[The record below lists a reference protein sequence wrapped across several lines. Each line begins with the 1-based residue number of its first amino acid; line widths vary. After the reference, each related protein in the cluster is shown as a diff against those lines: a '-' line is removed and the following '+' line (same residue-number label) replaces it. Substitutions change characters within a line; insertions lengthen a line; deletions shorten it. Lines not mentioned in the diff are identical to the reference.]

1 MCGIIGY
8 IGNKDLD
15 SVILVGL
22 EKLEYRGYDSAGIA
36 VIHNG
41 RLLVRKRAGR
51 IGDLYNLVNG
61 LAFNGKVGIGHTRW
75 ATHGKVNDINAHPH
89 VDCKSQIAVAH
100 NGIIEN
106 FEELKR
112 ELESRGHKFISET
125 DSEVVPH
132 LIEEYY
138 EGSLVDAV
146 LKAVNR
152 LKGSFALVIVSSN
165 EPDKIIGVKM
175 NSPLIVGIGKGEM
188 FLASDVTPLLAHTKE
203 VIPLADGEIAVLT
216 QDSWRIIDFN
226 GKEKKKEVS
235 RVEWTVDMAEKG
247 QFPHFML
254 KEIFEQPEVISRNL
268 EYYIRG
274 NEVTLLKDFNLRRL
288 LLNKDRILIQ
298 ASGTSLHAGLVG
310 KYVLEKL
317 AKIQTDVD
325 FSSEFRYREPV
336 LNQNTLVI
344 AISQSGETADTLAGV
359 KMVKENG
366 LEVLSI
372 VNVKDSS
379 IARES
384 DYVLYINAGPEIGV
398 ASTKAYTAQI
408 LILTLLSLEV
418 GLLRGY
424 VSEEE
429 FQTLR
434 KELNEIPSMIRKVLD
449 KNAQIKEVADK
460 FLDAKYF
467 MFLGRGVNYPTALEG
482 ALKLKEISYI
492 HAIGYAAG
500 EMKHGPLALVDKDL
514 PVVFINPYT
523 SVYEKSINNL
533 EEVKARG
540 GVILSV
546 ITEGDEKMKALSD
559 YTFEIP
565 RVNEL
570 FTPIVSIIPLQLF
583 AYHVAVGRGC
593 DVDKPRNLAKSVT
606 VE

>member
-41 RLLVRKRAGR
+41 RLFVRKRAGR

-106 FEELKR
+106 FEELKK
-112 ELESRGHKFISET
+112 ELESHGHKFISET
-125 DSEVVPH
+125 DSEVIPH

-146 LKAVNR
+146 IKTVNR
-152 LKGSFALVIVSSN
+152 LKGSFAFVIISSI

-203 VIPLADGEIAVLT
+203 VVPLADGEIAVLT
-216 QDSWRIIDFN
+216 QDSWKVMDFEGN
-226 GKEKKKEVS
+226 EKKKEVS
-235 RVEWTVDMAEKG
+235 KVEWTIDMAEKG

-254 KEIFEQPEVISRNL
+254 KEIFEQPEVITRNL

-336 LNQNTLVI
+336 LNSNTLVV

-424 VSEEE
+424 VSEDE

-434 KELNEIPSMIRKVLD
+434 KELYQIPLMIKKVLD
-449 KNAQIKEVADK
+449 RDSKIKEVANM
-460 FLDAKYF
+460 FLDARYF
-467 MFLGRGVNYPTALEG
+467 MFLGRGINYPTALEG

-546 ITEGDEKMKALSD
+546 ITEGDERMKALSD
-559 YTFEIP
+559 YSFEVP

-593 DVDKPRNLAKSVT
+593 DVDRPRNLAKSVT

>member
-1 MCGIIGY
+1 MCGIVGY

-41 RLLVRKRAGR
+41 RLFVRKRAGR
-51 IGDLYNLVNG
+51 IGDLYTLVNG
-61 LAFNGKVGIGHTRW
+61 MVFNGKAGIGHTRW

-89 VDCKSQIAVAH
+89 TDCKSQIAVAH

-106 FEELKR
+106 FEELKK
-112 ELESRGHKFISET
+112 ELEEKGHKFISET
-125 DSEVVPH
+125 DSEVIPH

-138 EGSLVDAV
+138 EGSLLDAT
-146 LKAVNR
+146 LKTVKR
-152 LKGSFALVIVSSN
+152 LKGSFALVVLSSI
-165 EPDKIIGVKM
+165 EPDKVIGVKM
-175 NSPLIVGIGKGEM
+175 QSPLLIGVGRGEM
-188 FLASDVTPLLAHTKE
+188 LLASDPTPLLSHTKE
-203 VIPLADGEIAVLT
+203 IVTLEDGEICVIT
-216 QDSWRIIDFN
+216 QNEFRVFDFN
-226 GKEKKKEVS
+226 GIEKKKNVTTI
-235 RVEWTVDMAEKG
+235 EWTADMAEKG

-254 KEIFEQPEVISRNL
+254 KEIFEQPEVLRKNL
-268 EYYIRG
+268 EHYIRG

-288 LLNKDRILIQ
+288 LLNKDRIIIQ
-298 ASGTSLHAGLVG
+298 ASGTSLHAGIVG
-310 KYVLEKL
+310 KYLLEKL
-317 AKIQTDVD
+317 ARIQTDVD
-325 FSSEFRYREPV
+325 YSSEFRYREPV
-336 LNQNTLVI
+336 LSPNTLVI

-359 KMVKENG
+359 KLVKESG

-408 LILTLLSLEV
+408 LILLLLSLEV
-418 GLLRGY
+418 GLLKGHI
-424 VSEEE
+424 SEND
-429 FQTLR
+429 FQKIR
-434 KELNEIPSMIRKVLD
+434 KELFEIPGQVAEILKQSD
-449 KNAQIKEVADK
+449 FIKGVADK
-460 FLDAKYF
+460 FLNSKYF

-514 PVVFINPYT
+514 PVVFVNPVT

-540 GVILSV
+540 GIILSV
-546 ITEGDEKMKALSD
+546 ITKGDSRMQALSD
-559 YTFEIP
+559 FAFEIP
-565 RVNEL
+565 HVNEL
-570 FTPIVSIIPLQLF
+570 FTPIVSIVPLQLF
-583 AYHVAVGRGC
+583 AYYVAVGRGC

>member
-226 GKEKKKEVS
+226 GNEKKKEVS

-254 KEIFEQPEVISRNL
+254 KEIFEQPDVISRNL
-268 EYYIRG
+268 QYYIRG

>member
-1 MCGIIGY
+1 MCGIVGY

-41 RLLVRKRAGR
+41 RLFVRKRAGR
-51 IGDLYNLVNG
+51 IGDLYTLVNG
-61 LAFNGKVGIGHTRW
+61 MVFNGKAGIGHTRW

-89 VDCKSQIAVAH
+89 TDCKSQIAVAH

-106 FEELKR
+106 FEELKK
-112 ELESRGHKFISET
+112 ELEEKGHKFISET
-125 DSEVVPH
+125 DSEVIPH

-138 EGSLVDAV
+138 EGSLLDAT
-146 LKAVNR
+146 LKTVKR
-152 LKGSFALVIVSSN
+152 LKGSFALVVLSSI
-165 EPDKIIGVKM
+165 EPDKVIGVKM
-175 NSPLIVGIGKGEM
+175 QSPLLIGVGRGEM
-188 FLASDVTPLLAHTKE
+188 LLASDPTPLLSHTKE
-203 VIPLADGEIAVLT
+203 IVTLEDGEICVIT
-216 QDSWRIIDFN
+216 QNEFRVFDFN
-226 GKEKKKEVS
+226 GMEKKKNVTTI
-235 RVEWTVDMAEKG
+235 EWTADMAEKG

-254 KEIFEQPEVISRNL
+254 KEIFEQPEVLRKNL
-268 EYYIRG
+268 EHYIRG

-288 LLNKDRILIQ
+288 LLNKDRIIIQ
-298 ASGTSLHAGLVG
+298 ASGTSLHAGIVG
-310 KYVLEKL
+310 KYLLEKL
-317 AKIQTDVD
+317 ARIQTDVD
-325 FSSEFRYREPV
+325 YSSEFRYREPV
-336 LNQNTLVI
+336 LSPNTLVI

-359 KMVKENG
+359 KLVKESG

-408 LILTLLSLEV
+408 LILLLLSLEI
-418 GLLRGY
+418 GLLKGHI
-424 VSEEE
+424 SEND
-429 FQTLR
+429 FQKIR
-434 KELNEIPSMIRKVLD
+434 KELFEIPDQVAEILKQSD
-449 KNAQIKEVADK
+449 FIKGVADK
-460 FLDAKYF
+460 FLNSKYF

-514 PVVFINPYT
+514 PVVFVNPVT

-540 GVILSV
+540 GIILSV
-546 ITEGDEKMKALSD
+546 ITKGDSRMQALSD
-559 YTFEIP
+559 FVFEIP
-565 RVNEL
+565 NVNEL
-570 FTPIVSIIPLQLF
+570 FTPIVSIVPLQLF
-583 AYHVAVGRGC
+583 AYYVAVGRGC

>member
-1 MCGIIGY
+1 M
-8 IGNKDLD
+8 
-15 SVILVGL
+15 ILVGL

-226 GKEKKKEVS
+226 GNEKKKEVS
-235 RVEWTVDMAEKG
+235 KVEWTVDMAEKG

-268 EYYIRG
+268 QYYIRG

-434 KELNEIPSMIRKVLD
+434 KELNEIPSMIRKALD
-449 KNAQIKEVADK
+449 KNVQIKEVADK

>member
-1 MCGIIGY
+1 MCGIVGY

-51 IGDLYNLVNG
+51 IGDLYTLVNG
-61 LAFNGKVGIGHTRW
+61 MAFNGKAGIGHTRW

-89 VDCKSQIAVAH
+89 TDCKSQIAVAH

-106 FEELKR
+106 FQELKK
-112 ELESRGHKFISET
+112 ELEAKGHKFISET

-138 EGSLVDAV
+138 QGSLLDAV
-146 LKAVNR
+146 LKSVKR
-152 LKGSFALVIVSSN
+152 LKGSFALVILSSL
-165 EPDKIIGVKM
+165 EPDKVIGVKM
-175 NSPLIVGIGKGEM
+175 QSPLLIGVGQNEM
-188 FLASDVTPLLAHTKE
+188 LLASDPTPLLSHTKE
-203 VIPLADGEIAVLT
+203 IVTLDDGEICLIT
-216 QDSWRIIDFN
+216 QSSFKVFDFG
-226 GKEKKKEVS
+226 GKEKEKKIS
-235 RVEWTVDMAEKG
+235 QIEWTADMAEKG
-247 QFPHFML
+247 SYPHFML
-254 KEIFEQPEVISRNL
+254 KEIFEQPTILKKNL

-310 KYVLEKL
+310 KYLLEKL
-317 AKIQTDVD
+317 ARIQTDVD
-325 FSSEFRYREPV
+325 YSSEFRYREPV
-336 LNQNTLVI
+336 LTPNTLVI

-408 LILTLLSLEV
+408 LILLLLSLEV
-418 GLLRGY
+418 GLLKGHISEQDFQKIREELFKVPDF
-424 VSEEE
+424 VS
-429 FQTLR
+429 
-434 KELNEIPSMIRKVLD
+434 
-449 KNAQIKEVADK
+449 QILVHSDYIKTISEK
-460 FLDAKYF
+460 FLNSKNV
-467 MFLGRGVNYPTALEG
+467 MFLGRGINYPTALEG

-514 PVVFINPYT
+514 PVIFVNPFT

-540 GVILSV
+540 GIILSV
-546 ITEGDEKMKALSD
+546 STEGDDKMKSLSN

-565 RVNEL
+565 YVNEL
-570 FTPIVSIIPLQLF
+570 FTPIVSIVPLQLF
-583 AYHVAVGRGC
+583 SYYVAVGRGC

>member
-1 MCGIIGY
+1 MCGIVGY

-41 RLLVRKRAGR
+41 RLIVKKRAGR
-51 IGDLYNLVNG
+51 IGELYTLVNG
-61 LAFNGKVGIGHTRW
+61 QAFNGKAGIGHTRW

-106 FEELKR
+106 FKELR
-112 ELESRGHKFISET
+112 DELENKGHKFISET
-125 DSEVVPH
+125 DSEVIPH

-138 EGSLVDAV
+138 EGSLLDAV
-146 LKAVNR
+146 FKTVQR
-152 LKGSFALVIVSSN
+152 LKGSFALVILSSL
-165 EPDKIIGVKM
+165 ESEKLIGVKM
-175 NSPLIVGIGKGEM
+175 GSPLIIGIGKDEM
-188 FLASDVTPLLAHTKE
+188 LLASDQTPLLSHTKDI
-203 VIPLADGEIAVLT
+203 VVLDDGEICLLT
-216 QDSWRIIDFN
+216 QNSWAVYSFDGTEKRKESSRI
-226 GKEKKKEVS
+226 
-235 RVEWTVDMAEKG
+235 EWTLNMAEKG
-247 QFPHFML
+247 EFPHFML
-254 KEIFEQPEVISRNL
+254 KEIFEQPEVLRRNL
-268 EYYIRG
+268 EHYIRG

-298 ASGTSLHAGLVG
+298 ASGTSMHAGIVG
-310 KYVLEKL
+310 KYLIEKL
-317 AKIQTDVD
+317 ARIQTDVD

-336 LNQNTLVI
+336 LNPNTLVI

-359 KMVKENG
+359 RLVKESG

-379 IARES
+379 IARDS
-384 DYVLYINAGPEIGV
+384 DYVVYINAGPEIGV

-408 LILTLLSLEV
+408 MLLFLLSLEV

-424 VSEEE
+424 VSEEDFE
-429 FQTLR
+429 R
-434 KELNEIPSMIRKVLD
+434 MRMELFEIPEKIGKALRSANSI
-449 KNAQIKEVADK
+449 QEVAQK
-460 FLDAKYF
+460 FLNAKHF
-467 MFLGRGVNYPTALEG
+467 MFLGRGINYPTALEG
-482 ALKLKEISYI
+482 ALKLKEVSYI

-500 EMKHGPLALVDKDL
+500 EMKHGPLALVDRDL
-514 PVVFINPYT
+514 PIVFLNPKT

-540 GVILSV
+540 GIIISV
-546 ITEGDEKMKALSD
+546 STENDQRMRELSD
-559 YTFEIP
+559 FIFEVP
-565 RVNEL
+565 EVNEL
-570 FTPIVSIIPLQLF
+570 FSPIISIIPLQLF
-583 AYHVAVGRGC
+583 AYYMAVGRGC

>member
-146 LKAVNR
+146 LKTVNR

-188 FLASDVTPLLAHTKE
+188 FLASDITPLLAHTKE
-203 VIPLADGEIAVLT
+203 VVPLADGEIAVLT

-226 GKEKKKEVS
+226 GNEKKKEIS

-274 NEVTLLKDFNLRRL
+274 KEVTLLKDFNLRRL

-359 KMVKENG
+359 KMVKESG

>member
-1 MCGIIGY
+1 MCGIVGY

-41 RLLVRKRAGR
+41 RLFVRKRAGR
-51 IGDLYNLVNG
+51 IGDLYTLVNG
-61 LAFNGKVGIGHTRW
+61 MVFNGKAGIGHTRW

-89 VDCKSQIAVAH
+89 TDCKSQIAVAH

-106 FEELKR
+106 FEELKK
-112 ELESRGHKFISET
+112 ELEEKGHKFISET
-125 DSEVVPH
+125 DSEVIPH

-138 EGSLVDAV
+138 EGSLLDAT
-146 LKAVNR
+146 LKTVKR
-152 LKGSFALVIVSSN
+152 LKGSFALVVLSSI
-165 EPDKIIGVKM
+165 EPDKVIGVKM
-175 NSPLIVGIGKGEM
+175 QSPLLIGVGRGEM
-188 FLASDVTPLLAHTKE
+188 LLASDPTPLLSHTKE
-203 VIPLADGEIAVLT
+203 IVTLEDGEICVIT
-216 QDSWRIIDFN
+216 QNEFRVFDFN
-226 GKEKKKEVS
+226 GLEKKKNVTTI
-235 RVEWTVDMAEKG
+235 EWTADMAEKG

-254 KEIFEQPEVISRNL
+254 KEIFEQPEVLRKNL
-268 EYYIRG
+268 EHYIRG

-288 LLNKDRILIQ
+288 LLNKDRIIIQ
-298 ASGTSLHAGLVG
+298 ASGTSLHAGIVG
-310 KYVLEKL
+310 KYLLEKL
-317 AKIQTDVD
+317 ARIQTDVD
-325 FSSEFRYREPV
+325 YSSEFRYREPV
-336 LNQNTLVI
+336 LSPNTLVI

-359 KMVKENG
+359 KLVKESG

-408 LILTLLSLEV
+408 LILLLLSLEI
-418 GLLRGY
+418 GLLKGHI
-424 VSEEE
+424 SEND
-429 FQTLR
+429 FQKIR
-434 KELNEIPSMIRKVLD
+434 KELFEIPDQVAEILKQSD
-449 KNAQIKEVADK
+449 FIKGVADK
-460 FLDAKYF
+460 FLNSKYF

-514 PVVFINPYT
+514 PVVFVNPVT

-540 GVILSV
+540 GIILSV
-546 ITEGDEKMKALSD
+546 ITKGDSRMQALSD
-559 YTFEIP
+559 FVFEIP
-565 RVNEL
+565 NVNEL
-570 FTPIVSIIPLQLF
+570 FTPIVSIVPLQLF
-583 AYHVAVGRGC
+583 AYYVAVGRGC

>member
-254 KEIFEQPEVISRNL
+254 KEIFEQPDVISRNL
-268 EYYIRG
+268 QYYIRG

-449 KNAQIKEVADK
+449 KNAEIKEVADK

>member
-1 MCGIIGY
+1 MCGIVAYTGY
-8 IGNKDLD
+8 RSAIPL
-15 SVILVGL
+15 LMEGL
-22 EKLEYRGYDSAGIA
+22 KRLEYRGYDSAGIA
-36 VIHNG
+36 IPTAEG
-41 RLLVRKRAGR
+41 FR
-51 IGDLYNLVNG
+51 IFKQ
-61 LAFNGKVGIGHTRW
+61 AGKVSALAQTLQGRSPSATTGIAHTRW

-89 VDCKSQIAVAH
+89 TDCKSQIAVAH

-106 FEELKR
+106 FQELKK
-112 ELESRGHKFISET
+112 ELEAKGHKFISET

-138 EGSLVDAV
+138 QGSLLDAV
-146 LKAVNR
+146 LKSVKR
-152 LKGSFALVIVSSN
+152 LKGSFALVILSSL
-165 EPDKIIGVKM
+165 EPDKVIGVKM
-175 NSPLIVGIGKGEM
+175 QSPLLIGVGQNEM
-188 FLASDVTPLLAHTKE
+188 LLASDPTPLLSHTKE
-203 VIPLADGEIAVLT
+203 IVTLDDGEICLIT
-216 QDSWRIIDFN
+216 QSSFKVFDFG
-226 GKEKKKEVS
+226 GKEKEKKIS
-235 RVEWTVDMAEKG
+235 QIEWTADMAEKG
-247 QFPHFML
+247 SYPHFML
-254 KEIFEQPEVISRNL
+254 KEIFEQPTILKKNL

-310 KYVLEKL
+310 KYLLEKL
-317 AKIQTDVD
+317 ARIQTDVD
-325 FSSEFRYREPV
+325 YSSEFRYREPV
-336 LNQNTLVI
+336 LTPNTLVI

-408 LILTLLSLEV
+408 LILLLLSLEV
-418 GLLRGY
+418 GLLKGHISEQDFQKIREELFKVPDF
-424 VSEEE
+424 VS
-429 FQTLR
+429 
-434 KELNEIPSMIRKVLD
+434 
-449 KNAQIKEVADK
+449 QILVHSDYIKTISEK
-460 FLDAKYF
+460 FLNSKNV
-467 MFLGRGVNYPTALEG
+467 MFLGRGINYPTALEG

-514 PVVFINPYT
+514 PVIFVNPFT

-540 GVILSV
+540 GIILSV
-546 ITEGDEKMKALSD
+546 STEGDDKMKSLSN

-565 RVNEL
+565 YVNEL
-570 FTPIVSIIPLQLF
+570 FTPIVSIVPLQLF
-583 AYHVAVGRGC
+583 SYYVAVGRGC

>member
-146 LKAVNR
+146 LKTVNR

-235 RVEWTVDMAEKG
+235 KVEWTVDMAEKG

-418 GLLRGY
+418 GLLRGF

-434 KELNEIPSMIRKVLD
+434 KELNEIPSMIKKVLD

-523 SVYEKSINNL
+523 SVYEKSINNV

-546 ITEGDEKMKALSD
+546 ITEGDVKMKALSD

>member
-146 LKAVNR
+146 LKTVNR

-254 KEIFEQPEVISRNL
+254 KEIFEQPDVISRNL
-268 EYYIRG
+268 QYYIRG

-298 ASGTSLHAGLVG
+298 ASGTSLHAGIVG

>member
-1 MCGIIGY
+1 
-8 IGNKDLD
+8 
-15 SVILVGL
+15 
-22 EKLEYRGYDSAGIA
+22 
-36 VIHNG
+36 
-41 RLLVRKRAGR
+41 
-51 IGDLYNLVNG
+51 
-61 LAFNGKVGIGHTRW
+61 
-75 ATHGKVNDINAHPH
+75 
-89 VDCKSQIAVAH
+89 
-100 NGIIEN
+100 
-106 FEELKR
+106 
-112 ELESRGHKFISET
+112 
-125 DSEVVPH
+125 
-132 LIEEYY
+132 
-138 EGSLVDAV
+138 
-146 LKAVNR
+146 
-152 LKGSFALVIVSSN
+152 VIVSSN

-226 GKEKKKEVS
+226 GNEKKKEVS
-235 RVEWTVDMAEKG
+235 KVEWTVDMAEKG

-268 EYYIRG
+268 QYYIRG